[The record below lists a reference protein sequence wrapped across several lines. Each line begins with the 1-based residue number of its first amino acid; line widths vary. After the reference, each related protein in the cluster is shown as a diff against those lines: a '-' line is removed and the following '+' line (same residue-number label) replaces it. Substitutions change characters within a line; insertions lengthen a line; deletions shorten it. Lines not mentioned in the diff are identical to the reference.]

1 LKISDEAGVK
11 ELFLQCRKSSRHPH
25 EHLFVRGRSGSRAI
39 VSGEEAGRTE
49 RREDGVSG
57 QDMTWE
63 EALWYFDKDYSI
75 VVHNVDLCWKPVAKF
90 VQRLEDELGNVSRL
104 ARFSY
109 SFVELTSSLSY

>member
-1 LKISDEAGVK
+1 M
-11 ELFLQCRKSSRHPH
+11 
-25 EHLFVRGRSGSRAI
+25 
-39 VSGEEAGRTE
+39 SGEEAGRTE